1 MDAGAELLGEV
12 VMATLMFACPNT
24 RQFIKTG
31 IETDEYTLSC
41 LRPIRMR
48 VRCSYCGTEHAL
60 PMKYGF
66 LEEPES
72 GMAAFRASH

>member
-1 MDAGAELLGEV
+1 MGLVGGSFGEV

-41 LRPIRMR
+41 LRPMRMR
-48 VRCSYCGTEHAL
+48 VRCGYCGTDHAL

-66 LEEPES
+66 LAEPAS
-72 GMAAFRASH
+72 GAAARAATH